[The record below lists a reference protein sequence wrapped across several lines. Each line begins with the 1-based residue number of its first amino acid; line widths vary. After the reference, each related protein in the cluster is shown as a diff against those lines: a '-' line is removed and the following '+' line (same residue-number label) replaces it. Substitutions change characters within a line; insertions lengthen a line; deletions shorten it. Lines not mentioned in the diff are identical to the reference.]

1 MTDMKF
7 GWRREDSTA
16 ASNVSRKNTLY
27 QKARPPLLFDAPDI
41 LASIRN
47 IADDRMESA
56 LRSAAASKAI
66 NAKDKSVLV
75 AYGALRDC
83 AVRLKGARN
92 GLAIRLLFHGCR
104 IQ

>member
-1 MTDMKF
+1 MKEHYMTDMKF

-66 NAKDKSVLV
+66 NAKDKSV
-75 AYGALRDC
+75 
-83 AVRLKGARN
+83 
-92 GLAIRLLFHGCR
+92 
-104 IQ
+104 